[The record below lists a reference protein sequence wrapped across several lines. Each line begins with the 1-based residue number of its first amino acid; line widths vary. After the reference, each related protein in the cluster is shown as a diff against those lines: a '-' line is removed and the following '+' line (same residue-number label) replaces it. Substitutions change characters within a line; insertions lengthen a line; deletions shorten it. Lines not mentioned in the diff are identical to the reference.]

1 MSLSNVKHLSKFLVL
16 NQKGLL
22 RQDNNLN
29 SDFWTQVRRSE
40 SLSQKLVS
48 HLVRS
53 VKIGVLTNH
62 SIQCKVLFRI
72 IFFQEGN

>member
-1 MSLSNVKHLSKFLVL
+1 MKISDLFLQKIGERKNCYLNVLSLSDVKHLSKFLVL

-40 SLSQKLVS
+40 SLSQKFVS
-48 HLVRS
+48 H
-53 VKIGVLTNH
+53 
-62 SIQCKVLFRI
+62 
-72 IFFQEGN
+72 

>member
-29 SDFWTQVRRSE
+29 SDFWTQVRRGE
-40 SLSQKLVS
+40 SLSQKCQD
-48 HLVRS
+48 RS
-53 VKIGVLTNH
+53 LDKSQYTVQSVVPDN
-62 SIQCKVLFRI
+62 LFSRR
-72 IFFQEGN
+72 